1 MKIKILLLSLV
12 VLVCVASIIS
22 AQGRGGGGG
31 GQQGAAASTRSATP
45 PTSPVT
51 GSAANGKALYF
62 NHACYSCHGFNGE
75 TGRAFVGN
83 WGIPLASEDNFIRF
97 LRARQ
102 NVAPVLPSTAM
113 PNFPENALSDKQ
125 AKDIYAYIRTFKSNA
140 PPLEN
145 VPTLNEI
152 VKAASRPYKP

>member
-1 MKIKILLLSLV
+1 MKSKSFLLIV
-12 VLVCVASIIS
+12 VVTLLAQSFLL

-31 GQQGAAASTRSATP
+31 GAAAPARNATA

-51 GSAANGKALYF
+51 GNSTNGKALYF
-62 NHACYSCHGFNGE
+62 NHGCYGCHGFNGE

-83 WGIPLASEDNFIRF
+83 WGTPLASEENFIKF
-97 LRARQ
+97 LRLRA
-102 NVAPVLPSTAM
+102 NVAPVTPATSM
-113 PNFPENALSDKQ
+113 PNFPENSLNDRQ

-140 PPLEN
+140 PPVEN
-145 VPTLNEI
+145 IQTLNEI